1 MISERKRKTNMEK
14 ETNLFLLQLFYQCF
28 HKIHMSQ
35 KYPGQGWLM
44 ILLRERGTLTQRE
57 LIEITGRRSA
67 TLSEQLDS
75 MDKAGLITRG
85 KNEEDRRNIDVTL
98 TLLGRETAKD
108 VEKARQELSDKLF
121 DKLDEAEKR
130 QLDIILKKLLSTF
143 ES

>member
-1 MISERKRKTNMEK
+1 MENI
-14 ETNLFLLQLFYQCF
+14 TNLALLRLLHRCS
-28 HKIHMSQ
+28 HKIQMAK

-44 ILLRERGTLTQRE
+44 ILLREHGTLTQRE

-75 MDKAGLITRG
+75 MDKAGLIIRE

-98 TLLGRETAKD
+98 TPLGKETAKD
-108 VEKARQELSDKLF
+108 AEEARQQLADKLMST
-121 DKLDEAEKR
+121 LNEAEKE
-130 QLDIILKKLLSTF
+130 QLNKLLNKVLNAF

>member
-1 MISERKRKTNMEK
+1 MEDT
-14 ETNLFLLQLFYQCF
+14 TNLALLRLLHRCS
-28 HKIHMSQ
+28 HKIQMAK

-75 MDKAGLITRG
+75 MDKAGLIIRE
-85 KNEEDRRNIDVTL
+85 KNEDDKRNIDVTL
-98 TLLGRETAKD
+98 TPLGLETAKD
-108 VEKARQELSDKLF
+108 AEEARQELAD
-121 DKLDEAEKR
+121 
-130 QLDIILKKLLSTF
+130 KLLSTLDEVEKEQLSKIMKKILNAF